1 MLVDIRTMEY
11 FKIPK
16 TVNQY
21 WFEPD
26 YVNFEKTNGAGLTID
41 PTRLDELKKELF
53 KNFKYDLVVYIDKV
67 TNDKRIGITALASI
81 DKTFVEYPL
90 IKELDIHNID
100 FFSIRSFRP
109 TRFGGRIEVMTRYKD
124 GDEKEFFQPMIR
136 NIRSDIWDWCVKKY
150 VIDPMT
156 GISKMT
162 GIRIG
167 ELTEEYEP

>member
-26 YVNFEKTNGAGLTID
+26 YVNFEKTNSAGLTID
-41 PTRLDELKKELF
+41 LTRLNELQKTLF
-53 KNFKYDLVVYIDKV
+53 KNFNYDLVVYIDKV
-67 TNDKRIGITALASI
+67 DDDRFGLAALANV
-81 DKTFVEYPL
+81 DKTYVEYPL
-90 IKELDIHNID
+90 IKELEKNKID
-100 FFSIRSFRP
+100 SLSIRSFRP

-124 GDEKEFFQPMIR
+124 GDEREFFQPMIR
-136 NIRSDIWDWCVKKY
+136 NIRNDIWDWCVKKY
-150 VIDPMT
+150 VIAPMT
-156 GISKMT
+156 EISKLT

-167 ELTEEYEP
+167 ELIEDYEP

>member
-1 MLVDIRTMEY
+1 MLVDSRTMEY

-26 YVNFEKTNGAGLTID
+26 YVNFEKTNSAGQTID
-41 PTRLDELKKELF
+41 STRLDELRKALF
-53 KNFKYDLVVYIDKV
+53 KNFNYDLVVYIDK
-67 TNDKRIGITALASI
+67 DEDDRFGLAALANV

-90 IKELDIHNID
+90 IKELEKNKID

-124 GDEKEFFQPMIR
+124 GEERELFQPMIR
-136 NIRSDIWDWCVKKY
+136 NIRSDIWDWCVKRY
-150 VIDPMT
+150 VIDPMAD
-156 GISKMT
+156 ISKLT

-167 ELTEEYEP
+167 ELIEEYEP

>member
-1 MLVDIRTMEY
+1 MLVDTKTMEY

-16 TVNQY
+16 TENRY
-21 WFEPD
+21 RFEPD
-26 YVNFEKTNGAGLTID
+26 YVNFEKTNAVGLTIES
-41 PTRLDELKKELF
+41 TRLDELKNGLF
-53 KNFKYDLVVYIDKV
+53 TKFKYDLVVYIDKI
-67 TNDKRIGITALASI
+67 DDAKRFGVAALASI

-90 IKELDIHNID
+90 IKELDRDKID

-124 GDEKEFFQPMIR
+124 GHENEFFHPVIR

-156 GISKMT
+156 SISKLT

-167 ELTEEYEP
+167 ELIEEYEP

>member
-41 PTRLDELKKELF
+41 LTRLNELQKTLF
-53 KNFKYDLVVYIDKV
+53 KNFNYDLVVYIDKV
-67 TNDKRIGITALASI
+67 DDDRFGLAALANV
-81 DKTFVEYPL
+81 DKTYVEYPL
-90 IKELDIHNID
+90 IKELEKNKINS
-100 FFSIRSFRP
+100 FSIRSFRP

-124 GDEKEFFQPMIR
+124 GDEREFF
-136 NIRSDIWDWCVKKY
+136 SD
-150 VIDPMT
+150 
-156 GISKMT
+156 SKN
-162 GIRIG
+162 
-167 ELTEEYEP
+167 